1 MGDIPLP
8 PELGSQG
15 VPGEEQSMTPA
26 SDALR
31 PLTEGDPLGDFVNT
45 LIQLVESKGLDL
57 DELMRGD
64 SIEDQADVAE
74 DPDPLELLTEE
85 EIVMIMEKFIVLS
98 PEQQATMEQE
108 LSKILPPKTINR
120 LKAALRFTQQRTA

>member
-1 MGDIPLP
+1 
-8 PELGSQG
+8 
-15 VPGEEQSMTPA
+15 
-26 SDALR
+26 
-31 PLTEGDPLGDFVNT
+31 
-45 LIQLVESKGLDL
+45 
-57 DELMRGD
+57 ELMRGD